1 MKNILLT
8 GGTGLVGTDIKKKL
22 LSSGYK
28 IYLFS
33 RRKVEE
39 ENVEC
44 ISGDMKNFAD
54 FHLFP
59 DCDVVI
65 HCGGAVRLRSDED
78 EFETYRKIN
87 MEFSEKLF
95 NWCNNTS
102 KKRAV
107 IFLSTVNF
115 LRKPMPDII
124 TETHDIAPV
133 STYAISKY
141 WAEMCLFKK
150 AKNYRPVSLRIPSPI
165 TFNFDL
171 LHDNVVK
178 KWFNS
183 ARAEKK
189 ITVFGSGSRTQDF
202 IASEDIA
209 NSIKNIID
217 NENINGVYNIAS
229 GSPIS
234 MKELAELIAKRFDA
248 EIFHTG
254 NDMNE
259 DDRWNISV
267 EKAKKDF
274 DYKPYYTSKS
284 CIIRLLETLC
294 V

>member
-1 MKNILLT
+1 MKDILLT
-8 GGTGLVGTDIKKKL
+8 GGTGLVGTDIRKKL

-33 RRKVEE
+33 RKKIEE

-44 ISGDMKNFAD
+44 ICGDMKNFED

-59 DCDVVI
+59 HCDVVI

-78 EFETYRKIN
+78 EFDTYRKIN

-95 NWCNNTS
+95 NWSNKTS
-102 KKRAV
+102 KKCTV

-115 LRKPMPDII
+115 LRKPLSDII
-124 TETHDIAPV
+124 TETHEIVPV
-133 STYAISKY
+133 STYGISKY

-165 TFNFDL
+165 TFNFDM

-178 KWFNS
+178 KWINS
-183 ARAEKK
+183 ARTEKK
-189 ITVFGSGSRTQDF
+189 ITVFGSGSRTQNF
-202 IASEDIA
+202 IATEDIA
-209 NSIKNIID
+209 SLIANIIKQ
-217 NENINGVYNIAS
+217 ENVNGVYNIAS
-229 GSPIS
+229 GNPIS
-234 MKELAELIAKRFDA
+234 MNELAELIAKKFDA

-254 NDMNE
+254 NDINE

-267 EKAKKDF
+267 EKARKDLDF
-274 DYKPYYTSKS
+274 KPFYTSKS
-284 CIIRLLETLC
+284 CIDRLLEVLC
-294 V
+294 F